1 MKCHFL
7 KSELFLHTI
16 YRTNS
21 GKFPQKN
28 IYRGK
33 LQLLFEDFEVRMRYA
48 IKTEC
53 KHKPEGARLCM

>member
-1 MKCHFL
+1 VSCFCIQYT
-7 KSELFLHTI
+7 EQTAE
-16 YRTNS
+16 NS
-21 GKFPQKN
+21 HNKN